1 VLEVIAAAYH
11 SASTGRRV
19 ELDGD
24 EMKNLSAMHMG
35 ALREAT
41 V

>member
-1 VLEVIAAAYH
+1 VLQVIAAAYH

-19 ELDGD
+19 ELDSEEIRG
-24 EMKNLSAMHMG
+24 LSGMHMG
-35 ALREAT
+35 ALREAP

>member
-1 VLEVIAAAYH
+1 VIAAAYH
-11 SASTGRRV
+11 SATTGRRV
-19 ELDGD
+19 QLDSD
-24 EMKNLSAMHMG
+24 EIRGLSGMHMG

>member
-11 SASTGRRV
+11 SALTGRRV
-19 ELDGD
+19 ALDSPEVRELSG
-24 EMKNLSAMHMG
+24 MHMG

>member
-1 VLEVIAAAYH
+1 LEVIAAAYH
-11 SASTGRRV
+11 SASTGRRI
-19 ELDGD
+19 ELDGA
-24 EMKNLSAMHMG
+24 EMKSLSGMHMG